1 MVDSKITHWTL
12 PEIQD
17 MEETQLE
24 RQKRE
29 KKETLWQFLK
39 LYVCPMIDQI
49 MNIVNMLTAHIAS
62 EL

>member
-39 LYVCPMIDQI
+39 LCVCPMIDQI
-49 MNIVNMLTAHIAS
+49 MNVVNMLTAHIAS

>member
-17 MEETQLE
+17 IEETHFE

-39 LYVCPMIDQI
+39 LCVCPMIDQI
-49 MNIVNMLTAHIAS
+49 MNVVNMLTTHIAS